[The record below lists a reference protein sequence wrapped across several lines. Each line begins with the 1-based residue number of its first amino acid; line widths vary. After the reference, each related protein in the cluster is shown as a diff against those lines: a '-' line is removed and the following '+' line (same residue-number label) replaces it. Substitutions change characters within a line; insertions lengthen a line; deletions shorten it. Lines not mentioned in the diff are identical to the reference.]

1 MVEPNRVTDDVGRK
15 SVTLTSIHHRIIDQ
29 QQLTCQHHFVC
40 SLATKNVENW
50 LQLVG
55 PLLQRRAHL
64 PSNLE
69 TVRLH
74 YGWHVTRL
82 PNQCYHRDLLAV

>member
-1 MVEPNRVTDDVGRK
+1 MAEIYLFNEVNL
-15 SVTLTSIHHRIIDQ
+15 SVP
-29 QQLTCQHHFVC
+29 
-40 SLATKNVENW
+40 
-50 LQLVG
+50 VG

-82 PNQCYHRDLLAV
+82 PNQCYHRDLLAA